1 MTQELIPAA
10 TVVLLREGLQV
21 FLLKRHSKS
30 SFLADTYVFPGGCV
44 DAKDRDE
51 DWQNYLDDANPCR
64 FVERARARDP
74 HWARQFLV
82 TAIRETWEEAG
93 VCLASPES
101 KVRDLT
107 KQLAS
112 LNQQNVDFLTW
123 IKEQNVRLSTSH
135 LIFFDH
141 WITPEVEK
149 KRFDTYFFAAVL
161 PHGQAAYSAS
171 QETSQGMWIS
181 PAEALRQFDAGQ
193 LLLAPPTSTTLMR
206 LARFSHL
213 EAALTYLAHRPVATM
228 LPKMC
233 HMGGK
238 TVLALPGHKAYGDY
252 AGTLEQGGPFEIHIR
267 QGRLVP
273 VFQ

>member
-10 TVVLLREGLQV
+10 TVVLLRRGMQV

-30 SFLADTYVFPGGCV
+30 SFLADAYVFPGGCV

-64 FVERARARDP
+64 FVERARSRD
-74 HWARQFLV
+74 HHEARQFLV
-82 TAIRETWEEAG
+82 TAIRETWEETG
-93 VCLASPES
+93 VLLASPES
-101 KVRDLT
+101 RVRDLA
-107 KQLAS
+107 KQLGNF
-112 LNQQNVDFLTW
+112 NQQHVDFLAW
-123 IKEQNVRLSTSH
+123 IKVQNVQLSTSH
-135 LIFFDH
+135 LTFFDH
-141 WITPEVEK
+141 WVTPEIEK

-161 PHGQAAYSAS
+161 PHGQTAYSAS

-181 PAEALRQFDAGQ
+181 PAEALRQFDAGK
-193 LLLAPPTSTTLMR
+193 LMLAPPTSTTLMR

-213 EAALTYLAHRPVATM
+213 EAVVNYLANRPVATM

-233 HMGGK
+233 RIGEK
-238 TVLALPGHKAYGDY
+238 TVLALPGHKAYGEH
-252 AGTLEQGGPFEIHIR
+252 AGTLEQGGPFEIHIH

-273 VFQ
+273 IFQ